1 MRCVIYSNYIR
12 SFYLA
17 VSLIQ
22 IKGHYLLGVFWGIY
36 ETVGFVGVDCR
47 WISSG
52 NYNVIYP
59 DFNSCLLLIC
69 MKIFHICRFI
79 FHWKHRTRISSA
91 FLRLFWASCY
101 IPYVFKFQSLSLSLS
116 PRNKKKNTRTNAKLS
131 TNWSRQNMNQSSW
144 LCFAMS

>member
-1 MRCVIYSNYIR
+1 MKLS
-12 SFYLA
+12 
-17 VSLIQ
+17 
-22 IKGHYLLGVFWGIY
+22 GLLGLIVVEYHQG
-36 ETVGFVGVDCR
+36 T
-47 WISSG
+47 
-52 NYNVIYP
+52 IYP

-101 IPYVFKFQSLSLSLS
+101 IPNVCKFESLSLSLS
-116 PRNKKKNTRTNAKLS
+116 LSTQQKKNTRTNAKLS

-144 LCFAMS
+144 LCFAMSSGHRWFHSLKNHWS